1 MTAVHLVG
9 LVLLHIQPT
18 IRGRTTMDDTTIIN
32 FDGRDTV
39 ATNANSTKTTVTR
52 IAGGRMISRDGFAI
66 LAWGLTN

>member
-1 MTAVHLVG
+1 
-9 LVLLHIQPT
+9 
-18 IRGRTTMDDTTIIN
+18 MDDTTIIN